1 MPDGFSLIIRLKSTF
16 LGKAFKKA
24 KMLFFDLEGKLVEF
38 IFVSFFFLIFNWI
51 SLNIKHPKISI

>member
-38 IFVSFFFLIFNWI
+38 IFVSFFFFNFQ
-51 SLNIKHPKISI
+51 LD